1 MLTLQKFSGMLT
13 NSLKNKEMN
22 NYKIYLAMMILF
34 LGISSCTKEDGIY
47 TENGSSGIVE
57 LADLVARTSS
67 TAYATSSKSF
77 AAQVEVDCPI
87 VVNYTGADA
96 APEDVTVTF
105 ALDPTIV
112 NAMTTTAVPLSVLDP
127 ALYTVPT
134 FIATIP
140 KGEKKAT
147 FHIKIKTASFDFSKN
162 YALGIV
168 IKSSSA
174 GTISGNYGKGLF
186 RIIAK
191 NAYDGV
197 FAYKTSAATS
207 LLPNRSVSTKL
218 VTIGQYTVQI
228 DPGLL
233 SNYTNVVTYT
243 VDPATN
249 LVTVACP
256 SLGVQT
262 PQDMRSNW
270 NPSTKVMT
278 VFWKQANGARTFE
291 ETFTYTGSR

>member
-1 MLTLQKFSGMLT
+1 MLIKSI
-13 NSLKNKEMN
+13 KHKEMKT
-22 NYKIYLAMMILF
+22 YKIYLAMMILF
-34 LGISSCTKEDGIY
+34 FGISSCTKEDGIY
-47 TENGSSGIVE
+47 AENGSSGIIE
-57 LADLVARTSS
+57 LADLVARASS

-77 AAQVEVDCPI
+77 AAQAEVDCPI

-96 APEDVTVTF
+96 APEDVTVTLAF
-105 ALDPTIV
+105 DPTIV
-112 NAMTTTAVPLSVLDP
+112 STMTTTAVPLTVLDVS
-127 ALYTVPT
+127 LYTVPT
-134 FIATIP
+134 YTVVIP

-147 FHIKIKTASFDFSKN
+147 LHIKVKTAAFDFTKN
-162 YALGIV
+162 YALGII

-191 NAYDGV
+191 NDYDGV
-197 FAYKTSAATS
+197 YAYKTSAATS

-243 VDPATN
+243 VDPVTN
-249 LVTVACP
+249 LVTVTCP

-262 PQDMRSNW
+262 PQDTRSNW
-270 NPSTKVMT
+270 NPTTKVMT